1 VDAELLGAD
10 GVNLKAIPLTLTGAW
25 PYVSVLHKSFGD
37 AGGLFLETQGAVTE
51 DLHTD
56 GVYDYT
62 DAEFADISGDL
73 HGKVFATL
81 VSSTTTPYW
90 MFSIKHGDDIGIVS
104 PYCAAS
110 PTMPGKLQV
119 YTYDAD
125 YGMPTGSP
133 TEVTFSAISGTT
145 VSVIVSLA
153 KIGTKYHAMH
163 LAYTRTVSGT
173 AGEIALWGVIHRAD
187 GSIDSAT
194 KVEKTLTYDTL
205 KVPSAYLGNLGYA
218 TQNTWTVRIEKA
230 GTVWTSLEAQVH
242 NHIHGDPGVHT
253 TSVHEV
259 TIDGV
264 VYYEATSV
272 DYGVDTETPTIS
284 FRFTAGST
292 TTAWSAEY
300 AFGEASVLLDGSSST
315 AVCYIERAN
324 KELGYGIRMQFGDDD
339 PAVWKGETE
348 LASDASFTTK
358 LHTTVASENL
368 YYYLRP
374 FLRLQPVETIFVDRA
389 VTDIYFHARAQ
400 DCNAVPTAWS
410 TALHLVLSDT
420 IESVGNRD
428 DLGADTVVGEA
439 WDSDYVQTKVTPWS
453 DETLQLSNIGARMQ
467 VRNVANADTLFTAF
481 QQLTTTVVDGET
493 TEEEE
498 NELVALTTSGATQK
512 ALTDASS
519 GGFYATSATSGEDGV
534 SFLTYDWDTG
544 VLAYH
549 ATFDDAAP
557 ADLSYEQAS
566 PAWFAIVNL
575 KGTLCAVVC
584 SYFGTIYYRPLA
596 GGSWQTVTDGDYAS
610 TYYMSVDPW
619 GKSLYFAREEY
630 GLGLSYLVSVQ
641 AANNSIW
648 FQEG

>member
-1 VDAELLGAD
+1 MDAELLGAD

-25 PYVSVLHKSFGD
+25 PYVSVLHNSFGD

-90 MFSIKHGDDIGIVS
+90 MFSVKHGDDIGIVS
-104 PYCAAS
+104 PYCATL

-119 YTYDAD
+119 YTYDAVH
-125 YGMPTGSP
+125 GMPTGSP
-133 TEVTFSAISGTT
+133 TTVTFSPVSGTT

-163 LAYTRTVSGT
+163 LAYKRTVSGT

-205 KVPSAYLGNLGYA
+205 KVPSTYLKNLGYA

-230 GTVWTSLEAQVH
+230 GTAWTSLEAQVH
-242 NHIHGDPGVHT
+242 NHIHGDPGVRT

-272 DYGVDTETPTIS
+272 DYGVDTETPTVA

-292 TTAWSAEY
+292 STAWSAEY
-300 AFGEASVLLDGSSST
+300 AFGDASVLLDGSSST
-315 AVCYIERAN
+315 AICYVARAT
-324 KELGYGIRMQFGDDD
+324 KELGYGVDYRVTDDD
-339 PAVWKGETE
+339 PAVWKSKSE
-348 LASDASFTTK
+348 LASDSSFTTV
-358 LHTTVASENL
+358 LSTVALAENL
-368 YYYLRP
+368 YYYTRP
-374 FLRLQPVETIFVDRA
+374 FIHLTSLMSVFVLRT

-400 DCNAVPTAWS
+400 DCDAVDTAWS
-410 TALHLVLSDT
+410 TTLHLALSSTPASVATRDDFDADT
-420 IESVGNRD
+420 I
-428 DLGADTVVGEA
+428 VGEA

-453 DETLQLSNIGARMQ
+453 DVTLQLSNIGARMQ

-481 QQLTTTVVDGET
+481 QQLTTTVVGGAA
-493 TEEEE
+493 TEEEA

-519 GGFYATSATSGEDGV
+519 GGFYATSAMSGEDGV

-619 GKSLYFAREEY
+619 GKSLYFASEEY
-630 GLGLSYLVSVQ
+630 GLGLSYLVN
-641 AANNSIW
+641 AKTTNNSIW

>member
-1 VDAELLGAD
+1 VYAELQGAD
-10 GVNLKAIPLTLTGAW
+10 GVNLKAIPLTLAGSY
-25 PYVSVLHKSFGD
+25 PYTEIAYKSFGD

-51 DLHTD
+51 DLHAD

-90 MFSIKHGDDIGIVS
+90 MFSVKHGDDIGIVS
-104 PYCAAS
+104 PYCATL

-119 YTYDAD
+119 YTYDAVH
-125 YGMPTGSP
+125 GMPTGSP
-133 TEVTFSAISGTT
+133 TTVTFSPVSGTT

-163 LAYTRTVSGT
+163 LAYKRTVAGT
-173 AGEIALWGVIHRAD
+173 AGELALWGVVHNAD
-187 GSIDSAT
+187 GSIASAT
-194 KVEKTLTYDTL
+194 KIENALTYDTL
-205 KVPSAYLGNLGYA
+205 KVPSTYLRNNGYA
-218 TQNTWTVRIEKA
+218 TQNTWTIRIEKA
-230 GTVWTSLEAQVH
+230 GTAWSSCEAQVH
-242 NHIHGDPGVHT
+242 YSVHGDPGLQSV
-253 TSVHEV
+253 SVHETTV
-259 TIDGV
+259 DGV
-264 VYYEATSV
+264 DYYEATV
-272 DYGVDTETPTIS
+272 VAYGVDTETPTVA
-284 FRFTAGST
+284 FRFTTGGTS
-292 TTAWSAEY
+292 TAWSAEY
-300 AFGEASVLLDGSSST
+300 AFGDASVLLDGSSST
-315 AVCYIERAN
+315 AICYVARAT
-324 KELGYGIRMQFGDDD
+324 KELGYGVDYRVTDDD
-339 PAVWKGETE
+339 PAVWKSESE
-348 LASDASFTTK
+348 LASDSSFTTV
-358 LHTTVASENL
+358 LSTVALAENL
-368 YYYLRP
+368 YYYTRP
-374 FLRLQPVETIFVDRA
+374 FIHLTSLMSVFVPRT

-400 DCNAVPTAWS
+400 DCNAVNTAWS
-410 TALHLVLSDT
+410 TTLHLALSSTPASVATRDDFDADT
-420 IESVGNRD
+420 I
-428 DLGADTVVGEA
+428 VGEA

-453 DETLQLSNIGARMQ
+453 DVTLQLSNIGARMQ